1 MPPLGIKISRDDK
14 KSFSY
19 LHILQKSIKEKKVW
33 LILSKE
39 KKKYICLS
47 NLAKVK
53 KPSEK
58 TIPLPSPKD
67 QNISSLDNY

>member
-39 KKKYICLS
+39 KKNYICLS
-47 NLAKVK
+47 TLAKVT

-58 TIPLPSPKD
+58 TKPSPKD